1 MTSCN
6 ESKQSMASLFGAL
19 EDLQFQMAC
28 ALNALDAIQVA
39 MSCGEYKAEGYLDGL
54 FEIHRHLNTLNQ
66 EVKTKLAEARVI
78 RKTDTVI

>member
-6 ESKQSMASLFGAL
+6 ESKRSLTSLFGDL

-66 EVKTKLAEARVI
+66 EVKAKLAEARMT
-78 RKTDTVI
+78 RKAEAVT

>member
-6 ESKQSMASLFGAL
+6 ESKRSLTSLFGDL

-28 ALNALDAIQVA
+28 SLNALDAIQVA

-54 FEIHRHLNTLNQ
+54 FEIHRHLITLNQ
-66 EVKTKLAEARVI
+66 EVKAKLAEVRMT
-78 RKTDTVI
+78 RKAEAVT